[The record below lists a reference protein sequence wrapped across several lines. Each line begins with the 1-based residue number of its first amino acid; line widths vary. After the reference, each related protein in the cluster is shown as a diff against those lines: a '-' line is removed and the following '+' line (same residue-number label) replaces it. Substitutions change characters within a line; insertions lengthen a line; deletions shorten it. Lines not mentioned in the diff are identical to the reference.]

1 MRHVPC
7 AGAVRRLPSAGGGRL
22 VAVAKSRMPVP
33 QHGVVVLGGS
43 QAPPAL
49 ARRSFARRRV
59 WRGVAERRPQ
69 CARRSN
75 GAAGSGGATASNLY
89 FLGTKIPPMVRA
101 VLIFACCTA
110 VAACATEQKV
120 VWAKAD
126 GRPVVQALL
135 EIDQTDCRDEAQKKT
150 DFSDIDDKAKPQ
162 RAQPKADQFAACMA
176 EHGYMAA
183 K

>member
-1 MRHVPC
+1 MRHVPR
-7 AGAVRRLPSAGGGRL
+7 AGAVRRLPFAGSGRL

-49 ARRSFARRRV
+49 IRGSFTRRRV

-69 CARRSN
+69 CAGRSTR
-75 GAAGSGGATASNLY
+75 AAGSGGATASNLY
-89 FLGTKIPPMVRA
+89 FLGTKIPPMIRA
-101 VLIFACCTA
+101 ILILACCTA

-120 VWAKAD
+120 VWTRAD

-150 DFSDIDDKAKPQ
+150 DFSDLDDKAKPQ
-162 RAQPKADQFAACMA
+162 RAQSKADQFAACMA